1 MMAETRIQDE
11 SLNLQQIRGIGPG
24 VARRLTETGI
34 GDVAALA
41 VATPESV
48 EAALRGM
55 PVISQERIREWIAAA
70 ARLAPPPRKTSPD
83 NGQHYATFRLELLL
97 DKNQEVRRTRVNH
110 VQSGQKAS
118 WAGWTVER
126 LNDFVRE
133 NAAIAPV
140 ANADAGEVAEI
151 EADSPPQPAA
161 VTETDNLYLRNLT
174 VAAAG
179 SPEPRHIVYRGQPYH
194 VRFGVTVNELAD
206 VGQVSTRT
214 TTALYARPL
223 GGEGRYRLGQ
233 SVKTQSTGP
242 EMAVAMSMVPG
253 AELQP
258 GAYRLEVEIDQ
269 DGRSRRRLVVPLN
282 EGMLLVY

>member
-1 MMAETRIQDE
+1 LR
-11 SLNLQQIRGIGPG
+11 QIRGIGPG
-24 VARRLTETGI
+24 VARRLTEAGI

-41 VATPESV
+41 VAAPESV

-70 ARLAPPPRKTSPD
+70 ARLAPPPKKTAPD

-126 LNDFVRE
+126 LNEFVQE

-140 ANADAGEVAEI
+140 ANADAGEVIEI
-151 EADSPPQPAA
+151 EAGSPPQPEA
-161 VTETDNLYLRNLT
+161 VTTTDQLSLRNLT
-174 VAAAG
+174 VAAVG
-179 SPEPRHIVYRGQPYH
+179 SPEPRHIVYRGQPYD

-206 VGQVSTRT
+206 VRQASAET

-242 EMAVAMSMVPG
+242 EMAVAMSIVPG
-253 AELQP
+253 VELVP
-258 GAYRLEVEIDQ
+258 GAYRLEVEVDLE
-269 DGRSRRRLVVPLN
+269 GKSRRWLTAPIN